1 MKKMTLMIIKPD
13 SIAAGNV
20 GNILAHLEVAGFEI
34 CAMRMLKLSGET
46 AAGFYAEHTGKEF
59 FAPLI
64 EFMTSGPVIVAALK
78 RENAVEELRQVIGA
92 TDPAEAKPG
101 TVRDLYA
108 ENKTRNAIHASDSPE
123 SAERELNF
131 FFSRSELILNQF

>member
-1 MKKMTLMIIKPD
+1 MKEMTLMIIKPD
-13 SIAAGNV
+13 SVAAGNV
-20 GNILAHLEVAGFEI
+20 GNILAHLEEAGFDV
-34 CAMRMLKLSGET
+34 CAMRMLKLTGKT

-64 EFMTSGPVIVAALK
+64 EFMTGGPVIVAALK
-78 RENAVEELRQVIGA
+78 RENAVEELRRVIGA
-92 TDPAEAKPG
+92 TDPEEADPG

>member
-1 MKKMTLMIIKPD
+1 LKEMTLMIIKPD
-13 SIAAGNV
+13 SIAAGNA
-20 GNILAHLEVAGFEI
+20 GNILAHLEEAGFEI
-34 CAMRMLKLSGET
+34 CAMRMLKLTGK
-46 AAGFYAEHTGKEF
+46 AAAAFYAEHAGKEF
-59 FAPLI
+59 FTRLI
-64 EFMTSGPVIVAALK
+64 EFMTSGAVIVAALK
-78 RENAVEELRQVIGA
+78 RENAVEELRRVIGD
-92 TDPAEAKPG
+92 TDPANAAPG

>member
-1 MKKMTLMIIKPD
+1 MKEMTLMIIKPD
-13 SIAAGNV
+13 SVAAGNV
-20 GNILAHLEVAGFEI
+20 GNILAHLEEAGFEI
-34 CAMRMLKLSGET
+34 CAMRMLKLTGKT
-46 AAGFYAEHTGKEF
+46 ATGFYAEHTGKEF

-64 EFMTSGPVIVAALK
+64 EFMTGGPVIVAALK
-78 RENAVEELRQVIGA
+78 RENAVEELRRVIGA
-92 TDPAEAKPG
+92 TDPEEADPG